1 MNSTKII
8 NTDLNGVIILDKPKD
23 FTSNDCLSV
32 IKKSLHVKKIGH
44 TGTLDENATGV
55 LACLVGT
62 ATKCQEYLMKTGSK
76 IYEAELIF
84 GIKTD
89 TEDFTGTVTSYNED
103 LGISFD
109 DLKNAVESFIGEYS
123 QVPPMYSAKK
133 VNGKKLINLAR
144 KGIDIERKPSLVHIY
159 KIDVSDLMKDSIL
172 IENKDY
178 NIIKANLQVE
188 CSKGTYIR
196 TLCKDIGEKLKVNS
210 CMGNLRRI
218 RTSFFDIT
226 DSITLE
232 ELKTE
237 AEKNDYSFIKPCYYT
252 EDENVLTF
260 GKFETLH
267 IGHRLLID
275 RVVSEAKNNKLKSSV
290 MIVGDNSDNLIIT
303 KEQRLSKIKFWGV
316 DNVIYFPLNE
326 LNSHIDANH
335 FIKEIIVKQ
344 LNTKILVVGSDCRFG
359 YQGKGDISLL
369 KDVLKEYGVK
379 LIVIDKLKVENSAEV
394 ISSTFIKLEY
404 QKGNIDLVNKLLGK

>member
-1 MNSTKII
+1 
-8 NTDLNGVIILDKPKD
+8 
-23 FTSNDCLSV
+23 
-32 IKKSLHVKKIGH
+32 
-44 TGTLDENATGV
+44 
-55 LACLVGT
+55 
-62 ATKCQEYLMKTGSK
+62 
-76 IYEAELIF
+76 
-84 GIKTD
+84 
-89 TEDFTGTVTSYNED
+89 
-103 LGISFD
+103 
-109 DLKNAVESFIGEYS
+109 LKNAVESFIGEYS